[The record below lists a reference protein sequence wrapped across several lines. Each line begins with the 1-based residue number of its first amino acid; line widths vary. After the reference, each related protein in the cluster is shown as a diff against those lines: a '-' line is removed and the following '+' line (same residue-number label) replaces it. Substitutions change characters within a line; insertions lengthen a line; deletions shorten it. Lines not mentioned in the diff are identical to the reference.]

1 MENQTEL
8 KWYQKPTGIII
19 LLIVFFPVG
28 LFLMWKN
35 EMWSKKT
42 RWIVTG
48 TIAILF
54 IANAGGKNS
63 GLDDSSFY
71 KKDFRSNTATIFG
84 ESGYNRAIFEENG
97 NVEYCNMWKEA
108 KNKNGSFHPSNLTKG
123 TWKFI
128 DSEKKKIQVDFSDG
142 NNRDKAGIWEFDKNY
157 KSVKLTNGKVLSR

>member
-48 TIAILF
+48 AIAILF
-54 IANAGGKNS
+54 IASAAGDR
-63 GLDDSSFY
+63 GLDG
-71 KKDFRSNTATIFG
+71 KKFTHLANA
-84 ESGYNRAIFEENG
+84 
-97 NVEYCNMWKEA
+97 
-108 KNKNGSFHPSNLTKG
+108 
-123 TWKFI
+123 
-128 DSEKKKIQVDFSDG
+128 SDG
-142 NNRDKAGIWEFDKNY
+142 GGVISFESNEKCHLFLTIGTFEKSSEGSYILEKDQLTFSWDNGIGPKSGKLIKDDSNKSAWKIDIGTAVYTEY
-157 KSVKLTNGKVLSR
+157 KD